1 MASKSRT
8 AIPVVFGAMTIGSP
22 TISGLKVTTVEDVNN
37 ILDLFQ
43 SRGHNEID
51 TARLYGGGT
60 TESYLAEAKWEERGI
75 VMGTKLYPNSK
86 TSGATGPL
94 SYTLRAA
101 DVRRGLLDS
110 LKALN
115 TTKIDLWYL
124 HGPDRETPLEET
136 LCEVNKLHEEG
147 HFNRFGISNFM
158 SWEVAK
164 IWELCDRNGWIKP
177 TAYQGAYNALHRGV
191 ELELLPCLRHY
202 NIALYEFQPL
212 AAGFLTSRQR
222 RNDFQEGSR
231 FNSKQA
237 LSAMYRSRYG
247 SDTAFDALE
256 IIQSAATK
264 HGLSVAECA
273 FRWLSHHSALDKEKG
288 DKIIIGAS
296 NLKQLEENLDD
307 LEKGPLPEDVVKA
320 MEEAWLVYKA
330 VVPKYFH

>member
-1 MASKSRT
+1 MAPKSQT

-22 TISGLKVTTVEDVNN
+22 NISGLKVTTVEDVNN
-37 ILDLFQ
+37 MLDLFQ

-60 TESYLAEAKWEERGI
+60 TETYLADAKWEERGI

-94 SYTLRAA
+94 SYTLRAG

-115 TTKIDLWYL
+115 TNKIDLWYL

-136 LCEVNKLHEEG
+136 LSEVNKLHEEG

-177 TAYQGAYNALHRGV
+177 TVYQGAYNALHRGV
-191 ELELLPCLRHY
+191 ELELITCLRHY
-202 NIALYEFQPL
+202 NIAGGEIRTLQPPRG
-212 AAGFLTSRQR
+212 AAWEPIFS
-222 RNDFQEGSR
+222 
-231 FNSKQA
+231 
-237 LSAMYRSRYG
+237 
-247 SDTAFDALE
+247 
-256 IIQSAATK
+256 
-264 HGLSVAECA
+264 
-273 FRWLSHHSALDKEKG
+273 
-288 DKIIIGAS
+288 
-296 NLKQLEENLDD
+296 
-307 LEKGPLPEDVVKA
+307 
-320 MEEAWLVYKA
+320 
-330 VVPKYFH
+330 

>member
-1 MASKSRT
+1 MASKSET
-8 AIPVVFGAMTIGSP
+8 AIPVIFGAMTIGSP
-22 TISGLKVTTVEDVNN
+22 TISGLKVTTVEDVDNM
-37 ILDLFQ
+37 LDLFQ

-60 TESYLAEAKWEERGI
+60 TETYLADAKWEERGI
-75 VMGTKLYPNSK
+75 VMGIKLYPNSK
-86 TSGATGPL
+86 ISGATGPL
-94 SYTLRAA
+94 SYMLRAG

-115 TTKIDLWYL
+115 TNKLDLWYL
-124 HGPDRETPLEET
+124 HGPDRETALEET
-136 LCEVNKLHEEG
+136 PSEVNKLHKEG

-158 SWEVAK
+158 SWDVAK

-177 TAYQGAYNALHRGV
+177 TVYQGAYNALHRGV
-191 ELELLPCLRHY
+191 ELELIPCLRHY

-212 AAGFLTSRQR
+212 AAGFHTSRQR

-231 FNSKQA
+231 
-237 LSAMYRSRYG
+237 
-247 SDTAFDALE
+247 DIAFDALE

-273 FRWLSHHSALDKEKG
+273 FRWLSHHSALNKEKG

-296 NLKQLEENLDD
+296 SLKQLEENLDD

-320 MEEAWLVYKA
+320 MEEAWLAYKA